1 MQNRVINGP
10 IKIFSKFFYKKMFC
24 INDIF
29 SMGEVDKILFQTK
42 HFGNKPQIPNINSGK
57 LLYLMLN

>member
-1 MQNRVINGP
+1 
-10 IKIFSKFFYKKMFC
+10 MFC

-42 HFGNKPQIPNINSGK
+42 YLPSKHLEINHKYQISILAFVISYGK
-57 LLYLMLN
+57 LIGKVSQNVLSN